1 MEFEPRILAFMC
13 HWCSYGAADA
23 AGVGRQEYPPYHRVI
38 RVMCSGRVDPLF
50 VISAFK
56 AGADGVIVAGC
67 NLGECH
73 YVDCNFQALVMGEL
87 VKILMRLIGLN
98 TERFKFEWVSSAEP
112 ARLVND
118 LKSFFQVVK
127 ALGPL
132 GSSEGLSPED
142 LKFRLG
148 CAELVCQNMQ
158 VRATYGNIAKE
169 LKKLSDFS
177 AETIK
182 QKVEEKLEKL
192 IKNKFYK
199 TEIRELLRDGP
210 KSIDYLTQKTGAEKG
225 LLEEILAKVVKA

>member
-1 MEFEPRILAFMC
+1 MEFEPRILGFMC

-23 AGVGRQEYPPYHRVI
+23 AGVGRMNYLPYHRVI

-50 VISAFK
+50 VFSAFK

-67 NLGECH
+67 NLGDCH

-87 VKILMRLIGLN
+87 VQILMRLIGLN

-112 ARLVND
+112 ARLVED
-118 LKSFFQVVK
+118 LKNFFQVVK

-132 GSSEGLSPED
+132 GSSEGLSLED
-142 LKFRLG
+142 LEFRLG

-158 VRATYGNIAKE
+158 VRATYGNITKE

-177 AETIK
+177 IKTIR

-192 IKNKFYK
+192 VKYKFY
-199 TEIRELLRDGP
+199 EIEARELLKDSP
-210 KSIDYLTQKTGAEKG
+210 KSIDYLLQKTGAEKDF
-225 LLEEILAKVVKA
+225 LEEILAKVVKA